1 MRLAAP
7 DEMTDGAIH
16 QVSADIG
23 GLKTAVE
30 MMTTTWQ
37 QQEQSATEGRRLLHA
52 KFDDVRNEVTKLS
65 GRVDQMAT
73 DMSEIKPAIDTFKS
87 ARERQL
93 GAQWM
98 GKLIWVAFI
107 GIAGAIGGVI
117 VEFLHIR
124 PSGH

>member
-1 MRLAAP
+1 
-7 DEMTDGAIH
+7 MTDGAIH

-23 GLKTAVE
+23 GLKKSVE
-30 MMTTTWQ
+30 ILTSTWQ
-37 QQEQSATEGRRLLHA
+37 QQEQAATEGRRTLHT
-52 KFDDVRNEVTKLS
+52 KFDDVRNEVTKLA
-65 GRVDQMAT
+65 GRVDQMSA
-73 DMSEIKPAIDTFKS
+73 DMAEIKPAIDTFKS

-107 GIAGAIGGVI
+107 GIAGAIGGLI
-117 VEFLHIR
+117 VEFLHFR